1 MIRSA
6 AARLFGALLALA
18 LCAPGAA
25 AAEPSFPPL
34 TGRIVDQAGL
44 LPTDVRARLDAMLE
58 AHEKATSN
66 QVVVVTLKSLQG
78 YDIADYGYRLGRHW
92 GIGQASRN
100 NGTLLIVAPAER
112 LVRIEVGYGLEG
124 VLTDAISYNII
135 QARILPLFRAGNYAG
150 GIEAGVISILSALKG
165 SYEPLK
171 TQNQG
176 KRANQAP
183 DWPGLLL
190 FGVFFIVVLVLRR
203 HLASALFFMP
213 WGMRTGG
220 GGGSFGGGSFGG
232 GGGSFGGGGASG
244 SW

>member
-18 LCAPGAA
+18 LCATGAA

-34 TGRIVDQAGL
+34 TGRIVDQAAL
-44 LPTDVRARLDAMLE
+44 LPPETRARIEALLE

-135 QARILPLFRAGNYAG
+135 QARILPRFRAGDYPG
-150 GIEAGVISILSALKG
+150 GIEAGVAAILAALKG

-171 TQNQG
+171 TQSQW

-190 FGVFFIVVLVLRR
+190 SGVFFIMVFVLRR
-203 HLASALFFMP
+203 HRASALFFVP
-213 WGMRTGG
+213 WGMRMGG
-220 GGGSFGGGSFGG
+220 GGGSFGGGSFSG